1 MFIKFYNLTEI
12 LLPDLLHNE
21 IHFESKHYYVFIQK
35 QIVGIYFALISD
47 CYFQTI
53 LLLKHK
59 ICFTR
64 FIKVFR
70 FLSHAEF
77 VVSFAKLHKSVYPVR

>member
-53 LLLKHK
+53 LLLKRKNMFH
-59 ICFTR
+59 
-64 FIKVFR
+64 
-70 FLSHAEF
+70 
-77 VVSFAKLHKSVYPVR
+77 SFYQSF